1 MKISREKLD
10 LLENLSFGQRV
21 AEDEPHLEDYFVE
34 TPLWRKMVRGEI
46 DIVYGSKGS
55 GKSAIFHLLTSG
67 KGLPRNVIVIPAENP
82 RGTPIFNGIKKD
94 PPTSESEF
102 IYLWKFYIL
111 SLIANQSQVLNGLE
125 ANHQE
130 LLRELKSVGVIDV
143 DKSEILKNVLRY
155 VESVK
160 IGGVFE
166 IGLNSFPED
175 REKRINI
182 DRGLFILNEI
192 VSGTDTSIWIAF
204 DRLDSVFD
212 DNANLEENALRAL
225 FKVYLDI
232 LRYRKIQLKI
242 FLRTDIWRRL
252 TDQGF
257 REASH
262 ITRTDTIEWPEN
274 NIVNLISKRLL
285 NNPKLVSYYNF
296 DIEETLSD
304 YAKQLEL
311 FYMVYPRQVD
321 PGDRK
326 PETVKWMMS
335 RVADGT
341 KRAAPRE
348 LIHLLNQAKDEQ
360 IESLEIGEP
369 APEKKNLFT
378 STSLKRAL
386 PTISRVRLEQT
397 LFSEYPDVKK
407 YVLALEKEKTAHT
420 LKTLSSIWR
429 LGEDEVPPV
438 ALKLAEVGFFEIR
451 GDKSNPEYWIP
462 FLYRPSLNLIQG
474 KAEDDE

>member
-1 MKISREKLD
+1 M
-10 LLENLSFGQRV
+10 
-21 AEDEPHLEDYFVE
+21 
-34 TPLWRKMVRGEI
+34 
-46 DIVYGSKGS
+46 
-55 GKSAIFHLLTSG
+55 
-67 KGLPRNVIVIPAENP
+67 
-82 RGTPIFNGIKKD
+82 
-94 PPTSESEF
+94 
-102 IYLWKFYIL
+102 
-111 SLIANQSQVLNGLE
+111 
-125 ANHQE
+125 
-130 LLRELKSVGVIDV
+130 
-143 DKSEILKNVLRY
+143 
-155 VESVK
+155 
-160 IGGVFE
+160 
-166 IGLNSFPED
+166 
-175 REKRINI
+175 
-182 DRGLFILNEI
+182 
-192 VSGTDTSIWIAF
+192 
-204 DRLDSVFD
+204 
-212 DNANLEENALRAL
+212 
-225 FKVYLDI
+225 
-232 LRYRKIQLKI
+232 
-242 FLRTDIWRRL
+242 RTDIWRRL